1 MLDRRRFLAGFLPAA
16 AALAVPAAA
25 KPLFENASMRGS
37 IDAAEFGIRPGALDD
52 QSRIFARMLEDAH
65 QRNTAVFMPPGHYT
79 ISNINLPKTV
89 RLTGVPGATRIV
101 YTGNGHLFGAE
112 ETEILDL
119 RGIVIDGQNRWLSDA
134 TQALIDA
141 RRVSRLVIDDCE
153 IVGSGKSAITLEK
166 CGGRI
171 ERTTISGAQDYAIY
185 AVESAGLAISANTV
199 QDCGN
204 GGILVHRWQQADDG
218 TIVSGNRLARIGAR
232 RGGTGQYG
240 NGINVFRANGVTI
253 TGNTISDC
261 AFSAIRSNSGS
272 NLIVSNNSCL
282 RSGETALYSEFEFE
296 GAIVS
301 SNIVDGAANGISLVN
316 FNGGGRMGTVTGN
329 IIRNLST
336 EGPYPADKPGFG
348 VGITVEADVAV
359 SGNTVENAPRYG
371 MHLGWGPYLRNVTA
385 TGNVIRRAGT
395 GIAVSVVEGAGRAVI
410 TGNIIEG
417 ARNGA
422 IVGYR
427 WAEPATRDLAGSGAS
442 GFDHLT
448 IERNSVS

>member
-301 SNIVDGAANGISLVN
+301 
-316 FNGGGRMGTVTGN
+316 
-329 IIRNLST
+329 
-336 EGPYPADKPGFG
+336 
-348 VGITVEADVAV
+348 
-359 SGNTVENAPRYG
+359 
-371 MHLGWGPYLRNVTA
+371 
-385 TGNVIRRAGT
+385 
-395 GIAVSVVEGAGRAVI
+395 
-410 TGNIIEG
+410 
-417 ARNGA
+417 
-422 IVGYR
+422 
-427 WAEPATRDLAGSGAS
+427 
-442 GFDHLT
+442 
-448 IERNSVS
+448 

>member
-1 MLDRRRFLAGFLPAA
+1 
-16 AALAVPAAA
+16 
-25 KPLFENASMRGS
+25 
-37 IDAAEFGIRPGALDD
+37 
-52 QSRIFARMLEDAH
+52 
-65 QRNTAVFMPPGHYT
+65 
-79 ISNINLPKTV
+79 
-89 RLTGVPGATRIV
+89 
-101 YTGNGHLFGAE
+101 
-112 ETEILDL
+112 
-119 RGIVIDGQNRWLSDA
+119 
-134 TQALIDA
+134 
-141 RRVSRLVIDDCE
+141 
-153 IVGSGKSAITLEK
+153 
-166 CGGRI
+166 
-171 ERTTISGAQDYAIY
+171 
-185 AVESAGLAISANTV
+185 
-199 QDCGN
+199 
-204 GGILVHRWQQADDG
+204 
-218 TIVSGNRLARIGAR
+218 
-232 RGGTGQYG
+232 
-240 NGINVFRANGVTI
+240 
-253 TGNTISDC
+253 
-261 AFSAIRSNSGS
+261 
-272 NLIVSNNSCL
+272 NNSCL